1 MYRATAASLD
11 EQKQVRQRGLNT
23 AHCTNGCPPCS
34 ILVHIFY
41 PDGGIKRPFR
51 FDDTTG
57 DCHLCY
63 FQVTYTQ
70 TTGVRSAVLGK
81 NGVEHLMRLDRD
93 SCAFP
98 IVLSFNFMVS
108 DSTG

>member
-1 MYRATAASLD
+1 MSLIFALL
-11 EQKQVRQRGLNT
+11 E
-23 AHCTNGCPPCS
+23 PPE
-34 ILVHIFY
+34 
-41 PDGGIKRPFR
+41 R
-51 FDDTTG
+51 FDDTAG
-57 DCHLCY
+57 DCHLLRS

-108 DSTG
+108 DSQW